1 MNKSKIARAGFAGLI
16 VVLTGCSSADEG
28 GTTGGSSSSSKTP
41 AKKAATSGTTDQDQT
56 STDETTPAPV
66 TEACVPVGTK
76 GNSIGVGAYCQKAAD
91 CPNAGAFCTA
101 GQAPKGAEFCTA
113 FCAVDSD
120 CGEGAK
126 CYAGDPRGKGC
137 VPIACLPKS

>member
-1 MNKSKIARAGFAGLI
+1 MNKSRIALAGFAGLI
-16 VVLTGCSSADEG
+16 VVLTGCSSADDG
-28 GTTGGSSSSSKTP
+28 GSTGGSKSSGGTKVPIEKGQTGE
-41 AKKAATSGTTDQDQT
+41 TSPEQTTDPT
-56 STDETTPAPV
+56 IPASTD
-66 TEACVPVGTK
+66 EACVPVGTK

-91 CPNAGAFCTA
+91 CTNAGAFCTA

-137 VPIACLPKS
+137 VPIACIPKS